1 VAYRGP
7 EPLAKSHALDDFDC
21 GGPPLNDWLVRHA
34 LASQAAGTARVFV
47 TTEDGEQVVGY
58 YALAAA
64 QVEPVAATERLAKG
78 QPKHRPIPVVL
89 LARLAVDLD
98 HQSRGVGTSLLTDA
112 MLRAHQAADQIGLR
126 AMLVHAKDD
135 RARDWYEQYGFES
148 SPTDP
153 LHLILLMKD
162 LRAFIARASRS

>member
-1 VAYRGP
+1 VAYRRP
-7 EPLAKSHALDDFDC
+7 EPLAKSHALDEFDC
-21 GGPPLNDWLVRHA
+21 GSRPLNDWLVRHA

-47 TTEDGEQVVGY
+47 TTEDGERVVGY

-64 QVEPVAATERLAKG
+64 QVEAVAATERLAKG

-98 HQSRGVGTSLLTDA
+98 HQSRGVGASLLKDA
-112 MLRAHQAADQIGLR
+112 MLRAHQAAEQIGLR

-135 RARDWYEQYGFES
+135 RARQWYEQYGFEP

-153 LHLILLMKD
+153 LHLILLMKN
-162 LRAFIARASRS
+162 LRAFIARAARS

>member
-1 VAYRGP
+1 VPYRRP
-7 EPLAKSHALDDFDC
+7 EPLTKSHVLEEFDS
-21 GGPPLNDWLVRHA
+21 GSPPLNDWLKRHA
-34 LASQAAGTARVFV
+34 LTSQAAGTARVFV
-47 TTEDGEQVVGY
+47 TTEDGVRVVGY

-89 LARLAVDLD
+89 LARLAVDLN
-98 HQSRGVGTSLLTDA
+98 HHGRGVGTSLLQDA
-112 MLRAHQAADQIGLR
+112 MLRAHQAAEQIGLR

-135 RARDWYEQYGFES
+135 HARGWYEQYGFEP

-162 LRAFIARASRS
+162 LRAFIERASRF

>member
-1 VAYRGP
+1 VPYRRS
-7 EPLAKSHALDDFDC
+7 EPLTKSHALEGFDC
-21 GGPPLNDWLVRHA
+21 GSPALNDWLKRHA
-34 LASQAAGTARVFV
+34 LTSQAAGTARVFV
-47 TTEDGEQVVGY
+47 TMEDGNEVVGY

-64 QVEPVAATERLAKG
+64 QVEPDLATERLAKG

-98 HQSRGVGTSLLTDA
+98 HQGRGVGTSLLQDA
-112 MLRAHQAADQIGLR
+112 MLRAHQAAEQIGLR

-135 RARDWYEQYGFES
+135 HARRWYEQYGFEP

-153 LHLILLMKD
+153 LHLILLLKD
-162 LRAFIARASRS
+162 LRALIARASGS

>member
-1 VAYRGP
+1 VPYRQP
-7 EPLAKSHALDDFDC
+7 EPLTKSHTLDDFDC
-21 GGPPLNDWLVRHA
+21 GSAPLNDWLTRHA

-47 TTEDGEQVVGY
+47 TTGDGERVVGY

-89 LARLAVDLD
+89 LARLAVHLD
-98 HQSRGVGTSLLTDA
+98 HQSRGVGTSLLKDA
-112 MLRAHQAADQIGLR
+112 MLRAHQAAEQIGLR

-135 RARDWYEQYGFES
+135 QARQWYEQYGFEPS
-148 SPTDP
+148 LTDP

-162 LRAFIARASRS
+162 LRAFIARVGEP

>member
-1 VAYRGP
+1 VPYRRP
-7 EPLAKSHALDDFDC
+7 EPLTKSHVLEGFDC
-21 GGPPLNDWLVRHA
+21 GSPPLNEWLGRHA
-34 LASQAAGTARVFV
+34 LTSQSAGTARVFV
-47 TTEDGEQVVGY
+47 TTEDSVRVVGY

-78 QPKHRPIPVVL
+78 QPRHRPIPVVL

-98 HQSRGVGTSLLTDA
+98 HQNRGVGTSLLQDS

-135 RARDWYEQYGFES
+135 HARRWYEQYGFEP

-162 LRAFIARASRS
+162 LRAFIARVAES

>member
-1 VAYRGP
+1 MPYRRP
-7 EPLAKSHALDDFDC
+7 EPLTKSHVLERFDC
-21 GGPPLNDWLVRHA
+21 GSPPLRDWLKRHA
-34 LASQAAGTARVFV
+34 LTSQGAGTARVFV
-47 TTEDGEQVVGY
+47 TTEDGERVVGY

-64 QVEPVAATERLAKG
+64 QVEPAAATERLAKG

-89 LARLAVDLD
+89 LARLAVDVD
-98 HQSRGVGTSLLTDA
+98 HQSRGVGTSLLKDA
-112 MLRAHQAADQIGLR
+112 MLRALQAAEQIGLR

-135 RARDWYEQYGFES
+135 RARLWYQQYGFEP

-162 LRAFIARASRS
+162 LRAFIARVAKA